1 MICVP
6 SPSKEEISSF
16 FQDLSRTGKP
26 ALLSIIP
33 EYSDT
38 YVVDHSVMS
47 EPLSALFGEEYMDLS
62 YDILLQ
68 KCESVYNAL
77 KITEEQAR
85 NIEGATRDQAFSKKW
100 FRYRAGR
107 VTASKFKAA
116 AHTDLSQPSQSLLKA
131 ICYPESYS
139 YLAQL
144 HSGHCL
150 PVSTS
155 SR

>member
-1 MICVP
+1 MP
-6 SPSKEEISSF
+6 SPSEEEISIF

-47 EPLSALFGEEYMDLS
+47 EPLSALFSEEYMDLS

-85 NIEGATRDQAFSKKW
+85 NVEVATRDQACSKEW

-107 VTASKFKAA
+107 VMASKFKAT
-116 AHTDLSQPSQSLLKA
+116 AHTDLSQPSQSLPKA
-131 ICYPESYS
+131 LCYPESYRFS
-139 YLAQL
+139 SVATRWGCV
-144 HSGHCL
+144 HE
-150 PVSTS
+150 STCS
-155 SR
+155 

>member
-1 MICVP
+1 MP
-6 SPSKEEISSF
+6 SPSEEEISIF

-47 EPLSALFGEEYMDLS
+47 EPLSALFSEEYMDLS

-77 KITEEQAR
+77 KSLKSKPETLRLLHVTKRVLR
-85 NIEGATRDQAFSKKW
+85 NGFVIELEG
-100 FRYRAGR
+100 
-107 VTASKFKAA
+107 
-116 AHTDLSQPSQSLLKA
+116 
-131 ICYPESYS
+131 
-139 YLAQL
+139 
-144 HSGHCL
+144 
-150 PVSTS
+150 
-155 SR
+155 